1 MKLNQTKK
9 CSVFLTITLMLI
21 ATLSVSVF
29 SAQVTAQTTTSVTIN
44 NGATYTNSTSI
55 TLTLS
60 STNATQMRFST
71 DNSSWSEWETYSTSK
86 NYTLAEDNVS
96 YTVYVE
102 FKNSD
107 NQTSTANSSII
118 LDTTPPEVYSYA
130 AWYSTDYRTV
140 YFDASYCTDNYGIAN
155 YTWNFGDG
163 NTTTGVIVIH
173 TYEEMGNYTVTLSV
187 QDLAGNIAT
196 NSFNAKIPDLTTVA
210 TATPTPTY
218 TAPPTTTPTAQPT
231 ASPTSTAT
239 DNSTWIVVMLGAV
252 VAAIAVVGVV
262 IILTLKKS
270 SKPVPS
276 AP

>member
-1 MKLNQTKK
+1 
-9 CSVFLTITLMLI
+9 MLI

-71 DNSSWSEWETYSTSK
+71 DNSSWSEWETYGTSK

-102 FKNSD
+102 FQNSD

-118 LDTTPPEVYSYA
+118 LDTTPPEVYPYA

-140 YFDASYCTDNYGIAN
+140 YFDASYCTDNFGIAN

-239 DNSTWIVVMLGAV
+239 DNSIWIVVILGAV